1 MVPISPE
8 LAEVST
14 GVSEANEVITAV
26 ELNQIMARLNDLE
39 LPDLNELAAAHRARE
54 RSRIDDTMR
63 EMAAEIAE
71 ARDQAK
77 VLQVERLEHPCHK
90 CERRNEHREYLT
102 QVDLLDKERRG
113 VEELLSREIE
123 AEADRIR
130 GVIRGIRNVL
140 HTFGYLHRGY
150 PTAKADMLAA
160 VFDNDGLILCELVDR
175 GILDNLPAPD
185 LAEVF
190 SWFSFDRDF
199 RNSNRFVLPDRLV
212 LARRRIEDV
221 EHGILGE
228 ERAEGLDVSEG
239 HNPSF
244 YGAARAW
251 CGGATMAEIS
261 DTIDL
266 SEGDLVLTFNKT
278 IDLMRQVREM
288 LVDTNPDHP
297 LATTL
302 VEATRLM
309 KRDIVE
315 QSLMLGFLPITL
327 PEPIPDLTLEPEA
340 RVQRPRARTSTRS
353 RTRKDPASA
362 VEAPPADTAP
372 KKRARKKSEDI
383 APAAAPK
390 KRTRKKAG
398 ETAEA
403 AAKPAK
409 PRKPRPT
416 KSADSGG

>member
-1 MVPISPE
+1 M
-8 LAEVST
+8 
-14 GVSEANEVITAV
+14 
-26 ELNQIMARLNDLE
+26 Q
-39 LPDLNELAAAHRARE
+39 RE
-54 RSRIDDTMR
+54 RLD
-63 EMAAEIAE
+63 
-71 ARDQAK
+71 
-77 VLQVERLEHPCHK
+77 HPCHV
-90 CERRNEHREYLT
+90 CDRRNEHRDYLN
-102 QVDLLDKERRG
+102 QVDRLDQERRG
-113 VEELLSREIE
+113 LEERLSREIE

-130 GVIRGIRNVL
+130 GVIRGIRNVM

-150 PTAKADMLAA
+150 PTPKADMLAA

-175 GILDNLPAPD
+175 GVLESLPPAD

-221 EHGILGE
+221 EHAVLSE

-251 CGGATMAEIS
+251 CGGSTMADIS

-288 LVDTNPDHP
+288 LADVDPSHP
-297 LATTL
+297 MYQTL
-302 VEATRLM
+302 GEAIRLM

-315 QSLMLGFLPITL
+315 QSLMLGFVPISL
-327 PEPIPDLTLEPEA
+327 PEPTAELAPEPDPPPPP
-340 RVQRPRARTSTRS
+340 RSRARAS
-353 RTRKDPASA
+353 RRPKVEQA
-362 VEAPPADTAP
+362 VAPEPKPRTGSAPPGRRRKNSDGAVP
-372 KKRARKKSEDI
+372 KPEKTPKRGSRRNRSTTS
-383 APAAAPK
+383 
-390 KRTRKKAG
+390 R
-398 ETAEA
+398 
-403 AAKPAK
+403 
-409 PRKPRPT
+409 
-416 KSADSGG
+416 